1 MVAIYEFS
9 IAIFK
14 QSGELLQEIKPHIL
28 NKHNQDAN
36 KFKYFKAV
44 VNPAGDN
51 EIILLAA
58 NTKEGKNLT

>member
-1 MVAIYEFS
+1 M
-9 IAIFK
+9 
-14 QSGELLQEIKPHIL
+14 

-58 NTKEGKNLT
+58 NTKEGKNMT